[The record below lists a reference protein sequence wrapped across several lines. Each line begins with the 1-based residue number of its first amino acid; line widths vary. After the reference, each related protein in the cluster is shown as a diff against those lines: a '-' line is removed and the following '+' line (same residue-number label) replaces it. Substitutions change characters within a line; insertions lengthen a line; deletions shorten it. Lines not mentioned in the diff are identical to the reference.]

1 MNAIKNEYDGPR
13 KLTKAIK
20 NTSPIQLDF
29 VYSQDPVE
37 VDAGI
42 RAAIRGVKLSIMAMG
57 IALYRVDVSGL
68 FIDLG
73 FKKFGDYIDH
83 LAEETGMART
93 SLYNWEY
100 IGEAYVTHRAD
111 LDKIGFSDDDG
122 PTKLPFLPRALE
134 NHSKSAVF
142 RNIKDMSKREFED
155 WSKGGAIPKNDKK
168 YKNVRIKGN
177 QVFAGSSPIVSFSEG
192 ISPMDRRYYETMLLE
207 GAEALQRNEYAKVY
221 RFYDEAEAKRFD
233 RIYQREL
240 RTLRAKK

>member
-73 FKKFGDYIDH
+73 FKKFGEYIDH

-155 WSKGGAIPKNDKK
+155 WSRGDVIQNNKK
-168 YKNVRIKGN
+168 YKSVKIKGN
-177 QVFAGSSPIVSFSEG
+177 RVFVGSSPIVSFSEG
-192 ISPMDRRYYETMLLE
+192 ISPADRRYYETLLLE
-207 GAEALQRNEYAKVY
+207 GAEALKRNEYAKVF
-221 RFYDEAEAKRFD
+221 RFYDEQEALAFD
-233 RIYQREL
+233 RVYQREL
-240 RTLRAKK
+240 KALRAKK